1 MKIKILITII
11 ICNLLIGCRYKEN
24 PFICIGTVK
33 GRICG
38 TWQVV
43 DYIDKNDGTNL
54 AEVYTTYKNCT
65 VKISNGEGSTYISY
79 NNFNNNNGQVF
90 SLVDNK
96 KYVSFGA
103 SGAKDAQIIKLTSK
117 ELWIEGADV
126 FNTVGGNGLSN
137 VLIKFKAI

>member
-54 AEVYTTYKNCT
+54 AEIYTVYKNCT
-65 VKISNGEGSTYISY
+65 VKILNNEGTYASY
-79 NNFNNNNGQVF
+79 NNFNNNSGMVF

-96 KYVSFGA
+96 KFISFGA

-126 FNTVGGNGLSN
+126 FNSVGGGGHNNL
-137 VLIKFKAI
+137 LIKFKAI